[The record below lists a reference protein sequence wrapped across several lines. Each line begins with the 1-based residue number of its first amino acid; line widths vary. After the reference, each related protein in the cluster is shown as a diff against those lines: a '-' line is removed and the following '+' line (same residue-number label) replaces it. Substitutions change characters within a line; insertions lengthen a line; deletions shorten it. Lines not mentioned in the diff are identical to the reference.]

1 MLYKVSKNKAFTLIE
16 TLVGVAVFLII
27 STAAYQ
33 AYASLFT
40 LISLNQYKIIALNL
54 ANEKFEAAR
63 GLPYADLEETAGS
76 GEIVRSGIS
85 FNATTTVSA
94 GEKTKLMEL
103 EIGCPSC
110 KSFIPLKLTTQFYE

>member
-1 MLYKVSKNKAFTLIE
+1 MPAQNRAFTLIE

-54 ANEKFEAAR
+54 ANEKFELAR
-63 GLPYADLEETAGS
+63 GLPYEDIEETAGVE
-76 GEIVRSGIS
+76 EIVRSGIS
-85 FNATTTVSA
+85 FNATTTVA
-94 GEKTKLMEL
+94 VGDEDKLMEI
-103 EIGCPSC
+103 EIACPSC
-110 KSFIPLKLTTQFYE
+110 KCFTPLKLTTQFYE